1 MRKDWK
7 YTLRSAYS
15 AGTFSNS
22 RTQFKAFLLFCT
34 YFHFTLTPATL
45 DTLCLYVEFLS
56 RTLSPPAIRNYL
68 SGVKLLH
75 LFSGLDIP
83 FRKDFLLSLTFRG
96 IARNALH
103 TPRRAPPVTP
113 DVLCHISKVLD
124 FEKDPISCTLFCA
137 FLFTLFLMARL
148 ANIVLR
154 SRKCFDP
161 SRNLTRSDVATNQH
175 GLIGTF
181 KCTKTIQFG
190 ERQLHIPL
198 LRLPGSPICPVSAYH
213 RMVRLVPA
221 SSRPALFVL
230 PSHSG
235 LSLLTQQRFIAAFR
249 RAISAAGLRFA
260 SAYGGHSFRR
270 SAASWAFNHS
280 IPGELIQIYGDW
292 ASDAY
297 KAYLEFSVESKL
309 AFGQQLRSAVLS
321 GTS

>member
-1 MRKDWK
+1 MH
-7 YTLRSAYS
+7 AV
-15 AGTFSNS
+15 
-22 RTQFKAFLLFCT
+22 
-34 YFHFTLTPATL
+34 
-45 DTLCLYVEFLS
+45 LCLFIYV
-56 RTLSPPAIRNYL
+56 
-68 SGVKLLH
+68 
-75 LFSGLDIP
+75 LFDGAVS
-83 FRKDFLLSLTFRG
+83 
-96 IARNALH
+96 
-103 TPRRAPPVTP
+103 
-113 DVLCHISKVLD
+113 
-124 FEKDPISCTLFCA
+124 
-137 FLFTLFLMARL
+137 
-148 ANIVLR
+148 NIVPR

-213 RMVRLVPA
+213 RMVRLVPT

-235 LSLLTQQRFIAAFR
+235 LSMLTQQRFIAAFR
-249 RAISAAGLRFA
+249 RAISAAGLPFA
-260 SAYGGHSFRR
+260 SAYRGHSFRR
-270 SAASWAFNHS
+270 SAASWAFDHS

-292 ASDAY
+292 ASNAY